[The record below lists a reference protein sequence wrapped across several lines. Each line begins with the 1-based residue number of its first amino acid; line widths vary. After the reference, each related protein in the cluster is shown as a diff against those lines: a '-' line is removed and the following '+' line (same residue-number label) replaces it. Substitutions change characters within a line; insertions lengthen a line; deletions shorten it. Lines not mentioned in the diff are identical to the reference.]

1 MTLKKGLTYDEFN
14 LGDRFVSQARTVT
27 EADVVA
33 FAAISGDY
41 NPLHTDAEF
50 AKLTPFGARIAH
62 GMLVASMGTGFGNQM
77 GVLEGTSLALIE
89 QVIRYK
95 GPVHFGDTVHL
106 ELVVNEKKETSKP
119 DRGVILFDALVVNQ
133 RDETVVEMQWTLLM
147 KRDPVT

>member
-1 MTLKKGLTYDEFN
+1 MSLKKGLTFDEFN
-14 LGDRFVSQARTVT
+14 LADRFVSQARTVT

-33 FAAISGDY
+33 FAALSGDY

-77 GVLEGTSLALIE
+77 GVLEGASLALIE

-106 ELVVNEKKETSKP
+106 ELVVKEKKETSKP
-119 DRGVILFDALVVNQ
+119 DRGVMLFDALVVNQ
-133 RDETVVEMQWTLLM
+133 KEETVVEMQWTLLM
-147 KRDPVT
+147 RRNVA

>member
-1 MTLKKGLTYDEFN
+1 MTLKKGLTYDEFD

-50 AKLTPFGARIAH
+50 ARLTPFGARIAH
-62 GMLVASMGTGFGNQM
+62 GMLVAAMGTGFGNQM

-147 KRDPVT
+147 KRDVA

>member
-1 MTLKKGLTYDEFN
+1 MSLKKGLTYDEFK

-27 EADVVA
+27 ETDVVS
-33 FAAISGDY
+33 FAALSGDY

-50 AKLTPFGARIAH
+50 AKTTPFGARIAH

-95 GPVHFGDTVHL
+95 EPIHFGDTVHL
-106 ELVVNEKKETSKP
+106 ELIAKDKKETSKS
-119 DRGVILFDALVVNQ
+119 DRGIIVFDALVVNQ
-133 RDETVVEMQWTLLM
+133 RNETVVEMQWTLLM
-147 KRDPVT
+147 RRSQ